1 VTRNVINIGS
11 YKYLVEHYDANT
23 DLKNN
28 QYLAEFVMLRNF
40 TLTNNIIYDNDI
52 YIIERKYFNEYIEE
66 LKLNGNYGNTIAFP
80 VTDANVN
87 NYSNSYIRFNNN
99 FNQNSIYNENNS
111 LGNDVY
117 ELKEIVIDNRS
128 YKKTLQNKKII
139 CNKIRLYH
147 PLTKLKINGII
158 DINNVINN
166 IKFHYL
172 CKPINTYKSFTEDE
186 IKLNNETYSEYIE
199 IYYPNLEELF
209 KQNIDGT
216 YNVYY
221 KEDYNIVAST
231 RNEKFINSI
240 MSNSEDIEHSEF
252 IDNEDEDNIQI
263 VPLSLLIQPFRIIE
277 EYAADSEFNYNNTV
291 VDDEKVFVK
300 LYLKTNNS
308 IESNYLTYPININI
322 YPYDFIDNQNN
333 VYILDKKLPQATL
346 SLNNECKFALQSRL
360 GFSDGIISLVSLFN
374 YPNKSYFYN
383 LYKNDKSTSPV
394 LEAYKYY
401 NNVTDN
407 DYTLFINEDIQ
418 KEIERIE
425 SVTSISDDM
434 IQTVREV
441 ANVNYTDKDEL
452 ISVWKEIMK
461 NTIIKEYEEDFGTPG
476 NFVGFKI
483 DIATDIKLKNIIFT
497 KNVRVNFNDI
507 DDFSFKLNGIFT
519 KWEQKPEKLII
530 RTSFYDHI
538 IGIEIPSNLVVITKE
553 WFKYLINDVNIHRLT
568 MLSNKNK
575 INGEKEDMKVIDLDS
590 NNVNFINSINCF
602 VNRNETNNGAL
613 NRNIGQKIIL
623 KPVFYKVKDLQ
634 NITLRSTLTQN
645 IGVNLSE
652 YMSKVETFKIIIS
665 NNEFI
670 ETARND
676 IYVIFSINPSLLE
689 GTSGKYDITNE
700 EGTYLSS
707 GNWTIN

>member
-1 VTRNVINIGS
+1 MTRNVINIGS
-11 YKYLVEHYDANT
+11 YKYLIEHYDANT

-28 QYLAEFVMLRNF
+28 QYSAEFVMLRNF
-40 TLTNNIIYDNDI
+40 TLINNIVHDNDI
-52 YIIERKYFNEYIEE
+52 YIIEKKYFNEYIKEI
-66 LKLNGNYGNTIAFP
+66 KANGVGNSIAFP
-80 VTDANVN
+80 ITDSNVN

-99 FNQNSIYNENNS
+99 FNENSIYNENNS

-147 PLTKLKINGII
+147 PLTKLKLNGII

-172 CKPINTYKSFTEDE
+172 CKPINTYESFSENE
-186 IKLNNETYSEYIE
+186 IKLNNESYSEFIE
-199 IYYPNLEELF
+199 LYYPNIEELF

-240 MSNSEDIEHSEF
+240 MSNSEDLEHSEF
-252 IDNEDEDNIQI
+252 INDENEDNIQI
-263 VPLSLLIQPFRIIE
+263 VPLNLLIQPFRIIE
-277 EYAADSEFNYNNTV
+277 EYNADSEFNYNDNIN
-291 VDDEKVFVK
+291 DDEKVFVK
-300 LYLKTNNS
+300 LYLKTHNS
-308 IESNYLTYPININI
+308 IENNYITYPININI
-322 YPYDFIDNQNN
+322 YPYDFIDTQNN

-346 SLNNECKFALQSRL
+346 SLNNECKFALKSRL
-360 GFSDGIISLVSLFN
+360 GFSDGIISLVSLFD

-383 LYKNDKSTSPV
+383 LYKDDNTTSPV

-407 DYTLFINEDIQ
+407 DYTLFVNEDIQ
-418 KEIERIE
+418 KEIKSID
-425 SVTSISDDM
+425 SVTSLSDEI

-441 ANVNYTDKDEL
+441 ANVNYVDKNEIL
-452 ISVWKEIMK
+452 NVWKEIMK
-461 NTIIKEYEEDFGTPG
+461 QTIIEEYEEEFGTPG
-476 NFVGFKI
+476 YFIGFKI

-497 KNVRVNFNDI
+497 KNVRVNFHDI

-538 IGIEIPSNLVVITKE
+538 IGIEIPSNLVIITKE
-553 WFKYLINDVNIHRLT
+553 WFKYLINNVNVHRLT
-568 MLSNKNK
+568 MLSTKNK
-575 INGEKEDMKVIDLDS
+575 INGEKDDMKVIDLDS

-602 VNRNETNNGAL
+602 VNKNETSNNIF

-645 IGVNLSE
+645 IGINLSE
-652 YMSKVETFKIIIS
+652 YMSKVETFKIIIE
-665 NNEFI
+665 NNEFV

-676 IYVIFSINPSLLE
+676 IYVIFSIDPSLINE
-689 GTSGKYDITNE
+689 TSGKYDITNE

>member
-1 VTRNVINIGS
+1 MTRNVINIGS

-66 LKLNGNYGNTIAFP
+66 LKLNGNYGNIIAFP
-80 VTDANVN
+80 VTDANIN

-434 IQTVREV
+434 IQTVKEV

-452 ISVWKEIMK
+452 ISV
-461 NTIIKEYEEDFGTPG
+461 
-476 NFVGFKI
+476 
-483 DIATDIKLKNIIFT
+483 
-497 KNVRVNFNDI
+497 
-507 DDFSFKLNGIFT
+507 
-519 KWEQKPEKLII
+519 
-530 RTSFYDHI
+530 
-538 IGIEIPSNLVVITKE
+538 
-553 WFKYLINDVNIHRLT
+553 
-568 MLSNKNK
+568 
-575 INGEKEDMKVIDLDS
+575 
-590 NNVNFINSINCF
+590 
-602 VNRNETNNGAL
+602 
-613 NRNIGQKIIL
+613 
-623 KPVFYKVKDLQ
+623 
-634 NITLRSTLTQN
+634 
-645 IGVNLSE
+645 
-652 YMSKVETFKIIIS
+652 
-665 NNEFI
+665 
-670 ETARND
+670 
-676 IYVIFSINPSLLE
+676 
-689 GTSGKYDITNE
+689 
-700 EGTYLSS
+700 
-707 GNWTIN
+707 

>member
-1 VTRNVINIGS
+1 
-11 YKYLVEHYDANT
+11 
-23 DLKNN
+23 
-28 QYLAEFVMLRNF
+28 MLRNF

-66 LKLNGNYGNTIAFP
+66 LKLNGNYGNIIAFP
-80 VTDANVN
+80 VTDANIN

-434 IQTVREV
+434 IQTVKEV

-461 NTIIKEYEEDFGTPG
+461 NTII
-476 NFVGFKI
+476 I
-483 DIATDIKLKNIIFT
+483 QLLKNMKKTLELPVISQ
-497 KNVRVNFNDI
+497 D
-507 DDFSFKLNGIFT
+507 L
-519 KWEQKPEKLII
+519 KLI
-530 RTSFYDHI
+530 
-538 IGIEIPSNLVVITKE
+538 
-553 WFKYLINDVNIHRLT
+553 
-568 MLSNKNK
+568 
-575 INGEKEDMKVIDLDS
+575 
-590 NNVNFINSINCF
+590 
-602 VNRNETNNGAL
+602 
-613 NRNIGQKIIL
+613 
-623 KPVFYKVKDLQ
+623 LQ
-634 NITLRSTLTQN
+634 QI
-645 IGVNLSE
+645 
-652 YMSKVETFKIIIS
+652 
-665 NNEFI
+665 
-670 ETARND
+670 
-676 IYVIFSINPSLLE
+676 
-689 GTSGKYDITNE
+689 
-700 EGTYLSS
+700 
-707 GNWTIN
+707 